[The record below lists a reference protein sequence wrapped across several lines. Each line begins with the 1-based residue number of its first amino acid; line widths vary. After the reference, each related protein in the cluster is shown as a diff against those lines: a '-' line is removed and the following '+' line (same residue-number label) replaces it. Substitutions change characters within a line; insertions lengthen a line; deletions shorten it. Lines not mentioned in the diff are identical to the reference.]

1 MTQEEKKF
9 QKVIDRIAK
18 EDHDANRSESFS
30 VGRVLAFDEE
40 DDGLAWDYAQWACF
54 CKQTG
59 NDLKDV
65 LEGVTF
71 QKAINEAVKNAVAMG
86 RI

>member
-1 MTQEEKKF
+1 MIMDEKKF
-9 QKVIDRIAK
+9 QKVIDRIAQ
-18 EDHDANRSESFS
+18 EDHNANRSESFT

-40 DDGLAWDYAQWACF
+40 DDDFAWGYNQWARF